1 MSLLLH
7 HERASQGHTLWL
19 GIDVYIQGIQ
29 GKKNITCIC
38 HYLTTKTWLE
48 TKVEHRK
55 QLAKILNGILLIF
68 YVRRRV
74 RGNGQQRRWTGKEK
88 LKARIIVK
96 TDNYIKNKYLLSLI
110 LALVDVESCGVRTSK
125 LTILNISA
133 FLF

>member
-1 MSLLLH
+1 MVGYRRIYSRH
-7 HERASQGHTLWL
+7 AR
-19 GIDVYIQGIQ
+19 
-29 GKKNITCIC
+29 KKNITCIC
-38 HYLTTKTWLE
+38 HFFTSKTWLE
-48 TKVEHRK
+48 TEVEHSK

-74 RGNGQQRRWTGKEK
+74 RGNGQHRRWTDKEK